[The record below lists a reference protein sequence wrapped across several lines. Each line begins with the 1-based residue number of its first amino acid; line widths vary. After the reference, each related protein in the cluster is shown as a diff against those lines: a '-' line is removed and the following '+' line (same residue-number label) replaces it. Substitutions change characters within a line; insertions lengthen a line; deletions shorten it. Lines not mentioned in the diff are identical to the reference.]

1 MKNKG
6 LKRSFTALLIMLSLL
21 FLASQGFAG
30 EKEGLCERID
40 IDFMHQH
47 LNLPKQVEI
56 ASSTPVNN
64 LCQVILN
71 INGRYFTTYASDKY
85 VIIGKMYEDHTLLD
99 NSELARLQKLSF
111 IKAKP
116 ELDKCIAID
125 YKPKSSTKSTIY
137 MITDPMCPYCNMATK
152 KVKEFADNYNA
163 ELKIVFFG
171 VHGTTSD
178 QKAIEAVCRNF
189 TLPEYA
195 IEGWEKG
202 DSKKY
207 QCQEGKDLIE
217 RSKSAVRNLHVQ
229 GVPTFFLQDGTQVV
243 GADVARLKKAIGR

>member
-85 VIIGKMYEDHTLLD
+85 VIIGKMYEDHTLFGQFRTGKT
-99 NSELARLQKLSF
+99 S
-111 IKAKP
+111 KAQFH
-116 ELDKCIAID
+116 
-125 YKPKSSTKSTIY
+125 KSKT
-137 MITDPMCPYCNMATK
+137 
-152 KVKEFADNYNA
+152 
-163 ELKIVFFG
+163 G
-171 VHGTTSD
+171 
-178 QKAIEAVCRNF
+178 
-189 TLPEYA
+189 
-195 IEGWEKG
+195 
-202 DSKKY
+202 
-207 QCQEGKDLIE
+207 
-217 RSKSAVRNLHVQ
+217 
-229 GVPTFFLQDGTQVV
+229 
-243 GADVARLKKAIGR
+243 IG